1 MQIQFCQFTDDNKAH
16 KQVGRRMT
24 VQQRMNLTKPIYQL
38 NAQQKTS
45 IGNKDFLFKI
55 LNEITFTD
63 VYDYSLPST
72 QLFNEA
78 INIPQYLSISF
89 LVLLL
94 LLFEIPE
101 FSEPEFQTDQH

>member
-38 NAQQKTS
+38 NVFLSFFCLSFVFVLAQQIIS
-45 IGNKDFLFKI
+45 VYG
-55 LNEITFTD
+55 
-63 VYDYSLPST
+63 YDYSIAFP
-72 QLFNEA
+72 QIFNEA

-94 LLFEIPE
+94 LFEIPE
-101 FSEPEFQTDQH
+101 FSEPEFQTDYH

>member
-38 NAQQKTS
+38 NVFLSFFCLSFVFVLAQQKTS

-94 LLFEIPE
+94 LL
-101 FSEPEFQTDQH
+101 